1 MTRLSNIVL
10 RGEKGVALTWEEAD
24 QNFVN
29 LDLEDQ
35 TLLASIAA
43 ETSRAQAAETSL
55 SSSITNQV
63 SAEATSRQNAIAAET
78 SRAQAAETSLASS
91 ISSSTANLGIETS
104 RAQAAESSLQT
115 AIITET
121 SRASAAEAS
130 LSSAIITETSR
141 ASNAESSL
149 QTAIITETSRATAV
163 EASKQATLVSG
174 TNIKTINGSSV
185 LGSGNLVVSTVG
197 ALDDLSDVTITSAA
211 TNDVL
216 KYNGTAWINGT
227 AQAAGLQNV
236 VEDLSP
242 QLGGDLDL
250 NAHEIVAVGNDSV
263 VIGTDAAGFG
273 AIYLQGRNTGGVNIN
288 ATNGGL
294 VSIASLGGLIQA
306 QPGINTQHI
315 TFDNTRTIQ
324 STIPGDV
331 TWNNVD
337 GTLEFLLKGGNVNL
351 QIGQEQVMRIHNNTG
366 STLTDGQIVYITGA
380 IGERPTVALAS
391 ASSESTSSKTIGV
404 VTESIANGADGFVTT
419 SGLVHGLNTNA
430 FNEGD
435 AIWLSTTAGQWST
448 TRPTQPNHGV
458 FVGWIVK
465 KSGGNGSIY
474 VHVQNGYEL
483 DELHDVLIGTKTNQQ
498 ALTWNSSSSVWQNST
513 LATFDGTSVVGANA
527 FTYQASINAETSRAQ
542 AAETSIASSVSAE
555 TSRAMAAE
563 ASLASAIGTGGG
575 ASALDDLTD
584 VTLTSAANNEL
595 LKYDGTGWV
604 NTALKTINGSSI
616 IGSGDIEVSGGGG
629 GGTVGFEAQFLLG
642 GM

>member
-250 NAHEIVAVGNDSV
+250 NNKRIIA
-263 VIGTDAAGFG
+263 IGTRSVSIESEGGDVIITSGVDANILA
-273 AIYLQGRNTGGVNIN
+273 TGTLRLSSPN
-288 ATNGGL
+288 L
-294 VSIASLGGLIQA
+294 VSVANGLYTSHIVFDYANNRNSLVPSDLA
-306 QPGINTQHI
+306 
-315 TFDNTRTIQ
+315 
-324 STIPGDV
+324 
-331 TWNNVD
+331 WNNVD